1 MKSFELVIDKLK
13 LIEHQAMLLFA
24 VTKVRI

>member
-1 MKSFELVIDKLK
+1 LEQVIDKLK
-13 LIEHQAMLLFA
+13 LIGQQAMLLFA